1 MIIVFDVDPAR
12 LRDHFFDEFCI
23 DVSLAKMSF
32 LMQNHLFFRSFLIEQ
47 LCKKALK
54 SDVDDLKD
62 RLEN

>member
-32 LMQNHLFFRSFLIEQ
+32 LMQNTVFFCIFLIWQ
-47 LCKKALK
+47 LCKKALQ
-54 SDVDDLKD
+54 SDADDFKD